1 MDQLIQQKVAE
12 IASHVERQL
21 DSEIEKLDNL
31 NIDDIEK
38 LREKRLQ
45 EMKKMQHQKQIWISL
60 VFICFIVRQLLDFQI
75 NVLFVVLYRV
85 MENIQN

>member
-1 MDQLIQQKVAE
+1 MEQIIQQKVAE
-12 IASHVERQL
+12 LASHVEKQL

-45 EMKKMQHQKQIWISL
+45 EMKKMQHQKQIWLSL
-60 VFICFIVRQLLDFQI
+60 VCVYILAL
-75 NVLFVVLYRV
+75 
-85 MENIQN
+85 